1 MARPGA
7 LRNLGITTVLDLLLH
22 LPRRHEDRREFRPV
36 ASAREGELV
45 TLRGTV
51 ETIELRRHR
60 GRLSSVRAMVADA
73 SGSIEARWWNQPWL
87 AKNLPPGTDVVLH
100 GKVRRGAIVAPEHEV
115 IRGEDALHFGRIVP
129 VYPLT
134 KGVSSPALRRA
145 VHVALER
152 CGPLVGDYL
161 PEAMLQRRGLPG
173 LSESLRRIHFPG
185 SDGELAAARRRL
197 AFDELFFFELAVG
210 AQRKRARSQP
220 GLAHRWS
227 RELDRRIRARFPF
240 PFTAAQDRAV
250 AEILGDLR
258 APEPMNRLLQG
269 DVGSGKTAVALYA
282 ALVCVANRTQVA
294 FLAPTEILARQ
305 HHRTIEEILRGAEV
319 RRALLVG
326 ATPAAERRELLRGL
340 AAGEVDLV
348 AGTHALL
355 EADVEFSR
363 LGLVVVDEQHRFG
376 VEQRAALIRKGIR
389 PDVLVMTAT
398 PIPRT
403 LALTAFGDL
412 DVSVIDE
419 LPPGRTPAVTRAL
432 TGGRSA
438 PAWETLRGEVAR
450 GRQGYVIFPLV
461 EESEEVDAQAAEE
474 GFQRLASGELR
485 GLRLALL
492 TGRAPAAEKERVM
505 AGFRAREIDV
515 LVGTTVLEVGVD
527 VANASVMVVE
537 NAERFGLSTLHQLRG
552 RVGRGAGRSFCFL
565 VARKWGPD
573 ARDRLRVMEE
583 TSDGFRIAEE
593 DLRRRGPGEFFGT
606 RQHGLPEFR
615 VADLRRDY
623 ELLREAREEAFA
635 LLGAVPKPEGLGPLR
650 EELRRRYAGRF
661 ALVEV

>member
-1 MARPGA
+1 
-7 LRNLGITTVLDLLLH
+7 
-22 LPRRHEDRREFRPV
+22 
-36 ASAREGELV
+36 
-45 TLRGTV
+45 
-51 ETIELRRHR
+51 
-60 GRLSSVRAMVADA
+60 
-73 SGSIEARWWNQPWL
+73 
-87 AKNLPPGTDVVLH
+87 
-100 GKVRRGAIVAPEHEV
+100 
-115 IRGEDALHFGRIVP
+115 
-129 VYPLT
+129 
-134 KGVSSPALRRA
+134 
-145 VHVALER
+145 
-152 CGPLVGDYL
+152 
-161 PEAMLQRRGLPG
+161 
-173 LSESLRRIHFPG
+173 
-185 SDGELAAARRRL
+185 
-197 AFDELFFFELAVG
+197 
-210 AQRKRARSQP
+210 
-220 GLAHRWS
+220 
-227 RELDRRIRARFPF
+227 
-240 PFTAAQDRAV
+240 
-250 AEILGDLR
+250 
-258 APEPMNRLLQG
+258 
-269 DVGSGKTAVALYA
+269 
-282 ALVCVANRTQVA
+282 
-294 FLAPTEILARQ
+294 
-305 HHRTIEEILRGAEV
+305 
-319 RRALLVG
+319 
-326 ATPAAERRELLRGL
+326 
-340 AAGEVDLV
+340 
-348 AGTHALL
+348 
-355 EADVEFSR
+355 
-363 LGLVVVDEQHRFG
+363 
-376 VEQRAALIRKGIR
+376 
-389 PDVLVMTAT
+389 MTAT

-615 VADLRRDY
+615 VADLRRDF

-635 LLGAVPKPEGLGPLR
+635 LLAADPKPEGLGPLR